1 MENQNSSGP
10 AKKKIVI
17 VEDEEILLELLRNK
31 LEAAG
36 FSVDVA
42 RDGITGLEL
51 IKTAHP
57 DLVLLDMM
65 LPGLNGFEILE
76 KMKEVGLL
84 PELPVLIISNSGQPI
99 ETERAV
105 ELGVRDYLIK
115 VNFDP
120 QEVLV
125 RVNALLEAENGPP
138 LRAGASQGQ
147 SRGSILIVEDDVL
160 LQELLDRRFVQEGYA
175 PVKALDADQAR
186 RILAGSLPD
195 VILLDLVLPGMD
207 GFVFLEELKKSEKT
221 MHIPVVIISNLGQ
234 KEEIEK
240 GLARGATDYI
250 VKANMSPAEIVKKV
264 ELLLRGKK

>member
-1 MENQNSSGP
+1 MGNENSSSP
-10 AKKKIVI
+10 TKKKIVV

-31 LEAAG
+31 LETAG

-42 RDGITGLEL
+42 NDGINGLEL

-76 KMKEVGLL
+76 KMKEIGLL
-84 PELPVLIISNSGQPI
+84 PAIPVLIISNSGQPI

-125 RVNALLEAENGPP
+125 RVNALLEAEKNGVP
-138 LRAGASQGQ
+138 LRTGASGGQ
-147 SRGSILIVEDDVL
+147 SRGTILIVEDDVL
-160 LQELLDRRFVQEGYA
+160 LQELLDRRFLQEGFTS
-175 PVKALDADQAR
+175 VKALDADQAR

-207 GFVFLEELKKSEKT
+207 GFVFLEELKRGEKT
-221 MHIPVVIISNLGQ
+221 ARIPVVIISNLGQ

-240 GLARGATDYI
+240 GLARGAADYI

-264 ELLLRGKK
+264 AILLAR

>member
-1 MENQNSSGP
+1 MENQDSFGP
-10 AKKKIVI
+10 TKKKIVI

-31 LEAAG
+31 LETAG

-42 RDGITGLEL
+42 HDGINGLEL
-51 IKTAHP
+51 IKSAHP

-76 KMKEVGLL
+76 KMKEIGLL
-84 PELPVLIISNSGQPI
+84 PAMPVLIMSNSGQPI

-105 ELGVRDYLIK
+105 ALGVRDYLIK

-120 QEVLV
+120 QEVLA
-125 RVNALLEAENGPP
+125 RVGALLEAEKNSAPAVSSAVRMPSHGD
-138 LRAGASQGQ
+138 
-147 SRGSILIVEDDVL
+147 ILIVEDDVL
-160 LQELLDRRFVQEGYA
+160 LQELLDRRFVQEGFA

-186 RILAGSLPD
+186 RILQGSVPD
-195 VILLDLVLPGMD
+195 VILLDLVLPGTD
-207 GFVFLEELKKSEKT
+207 GFVFLEELKRGEKT
-221 MHIPVVIISNLGQ
+221 AHIPVVIISNLGQ

-240 GLARGATDYI
+240 KI

-264 ELLLRGKK
+264 AMLLAK